1 MQMQS
6 TLSDVSSVPHGRRLK
21 DFLDEGLIRSIA
33 AGDRH
38 AMHVLYVRHNVKTY
52 RFILRLVRD
61 VSSAESLVSEVFLDI
76 WRRAGN
82 FDGRSQ
88 VSTWILAIA
97 RNKALSML
105 GRRSAQEFDDRTAV
119 AIEDPADHPGL
130 TLQKRQRAST
140 ISNCLKRLSASHR
153 EIIDLVYY
161 HEKAVDE
168 VAEIIR
174 VPRNTVKTR
183 MFYARNRLAALLAEA
198 GLDKASLKL
207 TRS

>member
-1 MQMQS
+1 MQIQS
-6 TLSDVSSVPHGRRLK
+6 TLSDVSSVPHGRRIK

-61 VSSAESLVSEVFLDI
+61 VSSAEDLVSEVFLDI
-76 WRRAGN
+76 WRKAGN

-105 GRRSAQEFDDRTAV
+105 GRRSTQELDDSAAET
-119 AIEDPADHPGL
+119 IEDPADDPEL
-130 TLQKRQRAST
+130 ALQKRQRAST
-140 ISNCLKRLSASHR
+140 LSNCLKRLSASHR

-161 HEKAVDE
+161 HEKSVDE

-198 GLDKASLKL
+198 GLDNALLKL
-207 TRS
+207 ARS

>member
-6 TLSDVSSVPHGRRLK
+6 ALSDVSVPHGRRAK
-21 DFLDEGLIRSIA
+21 DSPDEGLIRSIA
-33 AGDRH
+33 AGDKR
-38 AMHVLYVRHNVKTY
+38 AMHMLYARHNVKTY

-61 VSSAESLVSEVFLDI
+61 ESSAEDLVSEVFLDI

-105 GRRSAQEFDDRTAV
+105 GRQSAQELDDRV
-119 AIEDPADHPGL
+119 AETIEDPADDPEL
-130 TLQKRQRAST
+130 VLQKTQRAST

-161 HEKAVDE
+161 HEKSVDE

-198 GLDKASLKL
+198 GLDNASLEL